1 VDGDYSLFRL
11 ENFGKM
17 GDGAAQRPVSEYIAL
32 LELCRWIEGMQI
44 LPAGGLTLPGG
55 ALNHNQNQI
64 IINPLESFYKLP
76 TS

>member
-1 VDGDYSLFRL
+1 MDGDNPLIRL
-11 ENFGKM
+11 EDTGKM
-17 GDGAAQRPVSEYIAL
+17 GDGTAQRPVAEDVAL
-32 LELCRWIEGMQI
+32 LELCRRIEGMQI

-55 ALNHNQNQI
+55 ALDHNRNQI